1 MPESLGEGVLD
12 ASSLGGLGTGSV
24 IEPGLRIFGAAAVVI
39 GAEVYVGHDCFFR
52 AYPEGPLDIGDG
64 SWIGPGC
71 FINSFGG
78 VRIGHRVGLG
88 PGVCILSS
96 AHDLSVVGGPIIDRP
111 LKAARVEIGD
121 GADLGARSVI
131 LPGVRVGRM
140 AQVGAGAMVTR
151 DVPEGARVAGSPAR
165 ILPTRASLSRTA
177 PAGIAPAKTAPAKT
191 APAKT
196 APAKTAPAGIAPEDE
211 S

>member
-1 MPESLGEGVLD
+1 MLESLGEGVFD
-12 ASSLGGLGTGSV
+12 PSALGALGSGCV
-24 IEPGLRIFGAAAVVI
+24 IEPGLRIFGSAAI
-39 GAEVYVGHDCFFR
+39 FLGAQVYVGHDCFLR
-52 AYPEGPLDIGDG
+52 AYPEGSLEIGDAC
-64 SWIGPGC
+64 WIGPGC

-78 VRIGHRVGLG
+78 VVIGHRVGLG

-96 AHDLSVVGGPIIDRP
+96 AHDLSVASGPIIDRP

-140 AQVGAGAMVTR
+140 AQVGAGAVVTR

-165 ILPTRASLSRTA
+165 ILPLRTAPARASSSRTA
-177 PAGIAPAKTAPAKT
+177 PTGT
-191 APAKT
+191 
-196 APAKTAPAGIAPEDE
+196 APEDE